1 MSAPLV
7 FDAQLQA
14 QFREHLAA
22 LWPVLKGSLSQVA
35 KPCNR
40 PNCLACAKG
49 DKHAAYLWTFSQ
61 AGQRRCLYVP
71 AELVP
76 LVRQGLENGRRLET
90 RPPQSEVD
98 PTKSHC
104 LTYCPECLKKQ
115 QEIDRL
121 REENARL
128 KDRLR
133 YQERTAREG
142 AFGAST
148 PSSKIPLKP
157 SAEPT
162 AAPRSGGA
170 RPGHRGHGRQRLGAA
185 DCVQRVTVGER
196 CPDCGGP
203 LQHKGVTARTVAD
216 VEPLRRQVLRYELEQ
231 KYCARCR
238 RAVTAR
244 APGVLPRHL
253 LGNRLLAHVAVQH
266 YVYGVTLGQLEH
278 QLGVGYG
285 TLMGALH
292 QLAGGFEPVIERLV
306 RDYRRTPVKHADE
319 TGWRTDGRN
328 GYAWLFCTETISLFR
343 FRGSRS
349 GQVAQAVLGVRR
361 LRGVLVVDRYHGY
374 NRAPCALQYCY
385 AHLLRDVEDLEK
397 EFPNQSEIQRFVGAL
412 APLLARAM
420 HLRGLQLCAAQ
431 FRQHAAQTRREIE
444 AVTSA
449 SAQHPAIQKIQ
460 NLFREKADR
469 LYHWAEDRAVPAD
482 NNRAERELRPLV
494 IARKVSFGS
503 QSEAGAHT
511 REVLMSV
518 LHTLRKRT
526 NNLTVAFQRALD
538 RWAQDAKV
546 DLYKLL
552 FRSDSS

>member
-1 MSAPLV
+1 
-7 FDAQLQA
+7 
-14 QFREHLAA
+14 
-22 LWPVLKGSLSQVA
+22 
-35 KPCNR
+35 
-40 PNCLACAKG
+40 
-49 DKHAAYLWTFSQ
+49 
-61 AGQRRCLYVP
+61 
-71 AELVP
+71 
-76 LVRQGLENGRRLET
+76 
-90 RPPQSEVD
+90 
-98 PTKSHC
+98 
-104 LTYCPECLKKQ
+104 LKKQ

-121 REENARL
+121 REQIARL
-128 KDRLR
+128 QDRLR

-142 AFGAST
+142 AFGSST
-148 PSSKIPLKP
+148 PSSKIPIKP

-162 AAPRSGGA
+162 VVSRPGGA
-170 RPGHRGHGRQRLGAA
+170 RPGHPGHGRQRLGAV
-185 DCVQRVTVGER
+185 DCVHRVSVGER
-196 CPDCGGP
+196 CPDCGAR
-203 LQHKGVTARTVAD
+203 LQHKGVAARTVAD
-216 VEPLRRQVLRYELEQ
+216 VEPLRRQVIRYELEQ
-231 KYCARCR
+231 KYCPRCR
-238 RAVTAR
+238 RTVVAR
-244 APGVLPRHL
+244 APGVLPRNL
-253 LGNRLLAHVAVQH
+253 LGNRLLAHAAVQH
-266 YVYGVTLGQLEH
+266 YVYGVTLGQLEN

-292 QLAGGFEPVIERLV
+292 QLADSFEPVIERLV
-306 RDYRRTPVKHADE
+306 HEWRRAPVKHADE
-319 TGWRTDGRN
+319 TGWRTDGHN

-349 GQVAQAVLGVRR
+349 AQVAQAVLGVRP
-361 LRGVLVVDRYHGY
+361 LRGVLVVDRYHAY

-397 EFPNQSEIQRFVGAL
+397 EFPNPPEIQRFVGAL

-420 HLRGLQLCAAQ
+420 HLRGLKLSAAA
-431 FRQHAAQTRREIE
+431 FRAQAAQTRREIE
-444 AVTSA
+444 AVTQA
-449 SAQHPAIQKIQ
+449 PAQHPAIQKIQ

-469 LYHWAEDRAVPAD
+469 LYHWAADPAVPAD

-526 NNLTVAFQRALD
+526 DDVTGAFQRALD
-538 RWAQDAKV
+538 RLAEDATV